1 MPVLDEK
8 IGKRLFELFRA
19 MRNQIEGLQTEMRS
33 EFGDVKH
40 RINRLESAVA
50 GIRRDEAG
58 TSEDIAR
65 QQSSIDRLKERIDR
79 IERRLD
85 ISFGE

>member
-1 MPVLDEK
+1 MTENIEHLILEQ
-8 IGKRLFELFRA
+8 FRVI
-19 MRNQIEGLQTEMRS
+19 RNQIEGLQTEMRN

-58 TSEDIAR
+58 TAEDIAR
-65 QQSSIDRLKERIDR
+65 QQSTIDRLKERIDR
-79 IERRLD
+79 IERRLEL
-85 ISFGE
+85 SES

>member
-1 MPVLDEK
+1 MNDNVEHLILEQ
-8 IGKRLFELFRA
+8 FRA
-19 MRNQIEGLQTEMRS
+19 LRNQIEGLQTEMRN

-58 TSEDIAR
+58 TAEDIAR
-65 QQSSIDRLKERIDR
+65 QQSTLDQLKERIDR
-79 IERRLD
+79 IERRLELT
-85 ISFGE
+85 SLGPT

>member
-1 MPVLDEK
+1 MSENIEYLILEQFRVL
-8 IGKRLFELFRA
+8 
-19 MRNQIEGLQTEMRS
+19 RNQIEGLQTEMRQ
-33 EFGDVKH
+33 EFSDVKH

-65 QQSSIDRLKERIDR
+65 QQASLDRIKERIDR
-79 IERRLD
+79 NERRLE
-85 ISFGE
+85 ISSLE